1 MKKRNCFMLMLL
13 LSLSLAIYLPE
24 ATAAPT
30 QIHACQTITRSGSY
44 QLARN
49 LTTAGNCIVLAAD
62 FVTVDLNGF
71 TIIGNGT
78 GIAVLTDQQANR
90 RGYVVRHG
98 MITNFQ
104 RGVDLSNALDA
115 VIEGVYAADNTEV
128 GIYAGL
134 SSIVKGNVVRG
145 SGEVG
150 IETLDGSIVRGNTV
164 IATAKG
170 ALNLGNGIV
179 VNRGTL
185 VSDNT
190 SNFNAG
196 HGIYV
201 TCPSN
206 ITGNTAISNSDGSI
220 YLNPATTGCSQ
231 NNNVVA
237 P

>member
-1 MKKRNCFMLMLL
+1 MKKRNCFTLTLL
-13 LSLSLAIYLPE
+13 LALSLAFYLPE

-30 QIHACQTITRSGSY
+30 QINACQKITRSGSY

-49 LTTAGNCIVLAAD
+49 LTAAGNCIVLAAD
-62 FVTVDLNGF
+62 FVTIDLNGF
-71 TIIGNGT
+71 TITGNGT

-90 RGYVVRHG
+90 RGYVVRRG
-98 MITNFQ
+98 MITNFK

-115 VIEGVYAADNTEV
+115 VIEEVYAAENTGV
-128 GIYAGL
+128 GIYAGY
-134 SSIVKGNVVRG
+134 SSIVTGNVVRG

-150 IETLDGSIVRGNTV
+150 IETLDGSIVRGNAV
-164 IATAKG
+164 IGTKKG
-170 ALNLGNGIV
+170 ALGLGNGIV
-179 VNRGTL
+179 VNGGTL

-206 ITGNTAISNSDGSI
+206 ITGNTAINNSDGNIS
-220 YLNPATTGCSQ
+220 LNPATPTGCSQ
-231 NNNVVA
+231 NNNVA